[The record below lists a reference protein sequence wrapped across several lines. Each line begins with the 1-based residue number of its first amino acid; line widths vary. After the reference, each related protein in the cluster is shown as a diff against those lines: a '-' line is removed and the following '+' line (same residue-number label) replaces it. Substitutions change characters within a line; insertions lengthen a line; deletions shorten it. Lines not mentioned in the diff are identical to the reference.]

1 MHNSLKTLAAAV
13 LAACALPASA
23 ATVYDKDGT
32 TLDFFGRVSA
42 MFMNQ
47 AATRSGNA
55 HSFYG
60 KSASP
65 DNTLASVVRMGM
77 AGRTRV
83 SDQVY
88 AIGMFEW
95 QTPIN
100 SSEEST
106 SMNGRYAFAGID
118 AQSYGT
124 LIAGRGD
131 GAYAA
136 VAAATDIYS
145 YLDTKSNDYWLFGDN
160 VSGQIMYSLSAM
172 GWDLRL
178 SMQLAEDEVNNLFNV
193 DSGYAFSVSTRLR
206 NGISIAYGASYTD
219 FSYEGEPG
227 IQNAFFGEMY
237 QRALGDSGTDP
248 AAFGLTHHPS
258 YKVNKGI
265 AISYGTLGD
274 GFYAAALYNVTRY
287 KGLPHH
293 IYDYE
298 LALSYT
304 FDNGIELN
312 GGYSMQQYRDHSVI
326 EDLNCGVAFRPS
338 PSFKLFVEAQL
349 DMSASPERL
358 YPDFYIK
365 EKALGQNRF
374 VIGAEYDF

>member
-1 MHNSLKTLAAAV
+1 MHNHIKILAAAV
-13 LAACALPASA
+13 ILGLALPASA

-32 TLDFFGRVSA
+32 TLDFFGKVSA
-42 MFMNQ
+42 MFMNH

-60 KSASP
+60 TSASP
-65 DNTLASVVRMGM
+65 DNTMASVVRMGM
-77 AGRTRV
+77 AGRTKI

-106 SMNGRYAFAGID
+106 SLNGRYAFVGVD

-131 GAYAA
+131 GAYGA
-136 VAAATDIYS
+136 VAAATDIYN
-145 YLDTKSNDYWLFGDN
+145 YLDTKSNDYWIFGDN
-160 VSGQIMYSLSAM
+160 VSGQVMYSLSAM

-178 SMQLAEDEVNNLFNV
+178 SMQLAEDNVNNLFNV
-193 DSGYAFSVSTRLR
+193 DSGYAFSVSTRLK
-206 NGISIAYGASYTD
+206 NGISVAYGASYTD
-219 FSYEGEPG
+219 FSYEGDPG
-227 IQNAFFGEMY
+227 IQNAYFGEMY
-237 QRALGDSGTDP
+237 KKGYGALSADSS
-248 AAFGLTHHPS
+248 AYGLFHHPS

-265 AISYGTLGD
+265 AISYGTLGN
-274 GFYAAALYNVTRY
+274 GFYAAVLYNVTRY

-293 IYDYE
+293 LHDYE
-298 LALSYT
+298 LALSYA
-304 FDNGIELN
+304 FENGIELS
-312 GGYSMQQYRDHSVI
+312 GGYSMQQYQDHSLI
-326 EDLNCGVAFRPS
+326 EDLNLGVAYRPS
-338 PSFKLFVEAQL
+338 PSFKIFAEAQL
-349 DMSASPERL
+349 DMSADPARL
-358 YPDFYIK
+358 YPAFYIR